1 MAVQTFA
8 YGLHTFLLIA
18 NVDFYTWPYRYLL
31 MGNYV
36 GNIKGSYTCQGK
48 STEGYSVTIRFT
60 ELPDGMESYIG
71 KNFEFKK

>member
-1 MAVQTFA
+1 MIVTA
-8 YGLHTFLLIA
+8 
-18 NVDFYTWPYRYLL
+18 
-31 MGNYV
+31 
-36 GNIKGSYTCQGK
+36 CQGK